1 MPLRFEAAFPQ
12 KAVPAEG
19 FRAKKQWEAALEALV
34 WLRANLDEAG
44 RKEQPLL
51 VLGDGDF
58 SVAELRAALPE
69 EGVVLMSRCA
79 KNRAFYELPTG
90 APGQE
95 EGRRG
100 RRRKYGDRA
109 KRPFEWLKKSKGWR
123 RARLVARGRSVR
135 PRFRVEGPYVV
146 KKASERPV
154 FLIVVKG
161 ISREVIPIRIIDV
174 TKH

>member
-1 MPLRFEAAFPQ
+1 MPLHFEAAFPQ

-69 EGVVLMSRCA
+69 EGVVLMSRCP
-79 KNRAFYELPTG
+79 RTGRPTSCQ
-90 APGQE
+90 QE
-95 EGRRG
+95 HPG
-100 RRRKYGDRA
+100 RRRDGA
-109 KRPFEWLKKSKGWR
+109 AEGVSTEIGR
-123 RARLVARGRSVR
+123 RDPSSG
-135 PRFRVEGPYVV
+135 
-146 KKASERPV
+146 
-154 FLIVVKG
+154 
-161 ISREVIPIRIIDV
+161 
-174 TKH
+174 